1 MGPLDLGT
9 MSPLLNL
16 ARACSEECE
25 ERVTDVRSRREW
37 EVTEDHFLE
46 KCA

>member
-1 MGPLDLGT
+1 MGPPDLGT

-25 ERVTDVRSRREW
+25 EREIDVCSGREW
-37 EVTEDHFLE
+37 EVTEDHLLE
-46 KCA
+46 KCG